1 VIKFALYS
9 VAQQGD
15 LQPRRHISQRG
26 SAANRALRFTAIAL
40 LLLQIPSL
48 FAQDLSLS
56 RPVRSWEFL
65 SATGTRAGM
74 FGNESGNF
82 EAWVYPLKIFR
93 DFHLVFHL
101 SGRVIPAE
109 TLARTVTVHPES
121 SSILYASDDFQIRE
135 TLFVPVH
142 EAGAIVL
149 LETETKVPL
158 EIEVL
163 FQRDFQLEWPAAIGG
178 SYIDWN
184 PNLHAFEMG
193 EEQKKFA
200 ALVGS
205 PTASLGQEEYFTNYS
220 SSTES
225 SFLLGPS
232 ARGKGTKLLVIA
244 GSTNGLAD
252 AQQTYAR
259 LSSTYS
265 DLRRD
270 SAEYYRKYLMQ
281 TVSLDLPDEQLQQ
294 AYDWARVSIV
304 QGMVNN
310 AFLGTG
316 LVAGY
321 RTSGTY
327 ERPGFA
333 WFFGRDSLWTDLA
346 LNSEGD
352 FDNTRTALDFIS
364 HYQRED
370 GKIPHEIAQTASMV
384 PWFQNY
390 PYGYA
395 SADATPLYIIA
406 TDDYVRQSGDLSF
419 AQKKWD
425 NLWKAYQFLMST
437 YGPHGLPQ
445 NLNIGHGWVEGGPLL
460 PVETE
465 LYQSALGAQALSSLI
480 DLARLL
486 NKNDASSEL
495 QAEFLRQKQLLNQS
509 FWSEEKGIYAFALDR
524 NGQRMD
530 IPSVLATVPMWF
542 DLLDPARV
550 ESTIDQLAGPEHQ
563 TDWGMRIISSSNPF
577 YSPAGYHFGSVWP
590 LFTGWASVGEYQYH
604 RSLPAYENL
613 RANALLALDGSLGH
627 VTEVLSG
634 DYYQPL
640 STSSP
645 HQIWSAAMVVS
656 PLLRGLLGLQ
666 TDAIAHQLRF
676 APHVPAEWNSFSV
689 HDIKVGNSTVNMNF
703 HRTEDE
709 ITLEIRRDGSGDCNF
724 EFSPALSPRAQGL
737 RADLNNHAIPV
748 HSDRNS
754 EDQHATVR
762 FPIVEGANTLRIHLR
777 DDFGIGVSSNLPSL
791 GDRSRGLRIVS
802 QTWQPDTLT
811 LHVSGVPSQTYLLSL
826 QNGEQVSRVEGGEFV
841 KHGDR
846 ITGISLH
853 LPGTDT
859 DDYVSGTV
867 IVHFS
872 PKTTRG
878 KQIKR

>member
-1 VIKFALYS
+1 MIKFALYS
-9 VAQQGD
+9 VAQLSD
-15 LQPRRHISQRG
+15 LQPRGHISQRG
-26 SAANRALRFTAIAL
+26 SAADRALKFTAIAL
-40 LLLQIPSL
+40 LLLVPSL
-48 FAQDLSLS
+48 LAQDLSLS

-65 SATGTRAGM
+65 SATGTRAAV

-93 DFHLVFHL
+93 DFHLVLHL
-101 SGRVIPAE
+101 PGRVIAAE

-142 EAGAIVL
+142 EAGAIIL
-149 LETETKVPL
+149 LETETRVPL
-158 EIEVL
+158 EIDAV

-184 PNLHAFEMG
+184 PNLHSFVMG

-200 ALVGS
+200 AMVGS
-205 PTASLGQEEYFTNYS
+205 PAGSLGKEEYFTNYS

-225 SFLLGPS
+225 SIFLGPS
-232 ARGKGTKLLVIA
+232 AKGKETKLVVIA
-244 GSTNGLAD
+244 ASTNGLAE
-252 AQQTYAR
+252 AQQTYDR
-259 LSSTYS
+259 LSSTYT

-270 SAEYYRKYLMQ
+270 SADYYRKYLSQ
-281 TVSLDLPDEQLQQ
+281 TISLDLPDQQLQQ
-294 AYDWARVSIV
+294 SYDWARISIL

-310 AFLGTG
+310 PDLGTG

-346 LNSEGD
+346 LDSEGD
-352 FDNTRTALDFIS
+352 FDSTRTALDFIS

-370 GKIPHEIAQTASMV
+370 GKIPHEIAQTASLV
-384 PWFQNY
+384 PWFQDY

-406 TDDYVRQSGDLSF
+406 TDDYVRQSGDLNF
-419 AQKKWD
+419 VQEKWD
-425 NLWKAYQFLMST
+425 SLWKAYQFLKST
-437 YGPHGLPQ
+437 YGPHELPQ

-465 LYQSALGAQALSSLI
+465 FYQSGLGTQALNSLT
-480 DLARLL
+480 DLARVL
-486 NKNDASSEL
+486 NKNDAATEL
-495 QAEFLRQKQLLNQS
+495 RAEFTRQKQLLNQT
-509 FWSEEKGIYAFALDR
+509 FWSGEKGTYAFALDES
-524 NGQRMD
+524 GQRIE

-542 DLLDPARV
+542 DLLDPAKA
-550 ESTIDQLAGPEHQ
+550 ESTIDQLAGPDHEA
-563 TDWGMRIISSSNPF
+563 DWGMRIIASSNPL

-590 LFTGWASVGEYQYH
+590 LFTGWASVGEYRYH

-656 PLLRGLLGLQ
+656 PILRGLLGLQ
-666 TDAIAHQLRF
+666 VDAITHQVRF
-676 APHVPAEWNSFSV
+676 APHVPAEWKSFSV
-689 HDIKVGNSTVNMNF
+689 HDIKVGNSTININF

-709 ITLEIRRDGSGDCNF
+709 IALDIRRDGSSECNF
-724 EFSPALSPRAQGL
+724 EFSPALSPRAQVL
-737 RADLNNHAIPV
+737 HADLNNRAIPV
-748 HSDRNS
+748 HSDVNS

-762 FPIVEGANTLRIHLR
+762 FPLGKGANILRIHLR
-777 DDFGIGVSSNLPSL
+777 DDFAIGYSSSLPSL
-791 GDRSRGLRIVS
+791 GDRSRGLRILS
-802 QTWQPDTLT
+802 QSWQPDTLT
-811 LHVSGVPSQTYLLSL
+811 LHVSGVSGQTYLLSTR
-826 QNGEQVSRVEGGEFV
+826 NGEQVSRVEGGELV
-841 KHGDR
+841 KSGNR
-846 ITGISLH
+846 VTGVSLH

-859 DDYVSGTV
+859 NAYVSGTV
-867 IVHFS
+867 IVHLS
-872 PKTTRG
+872 TKINSAPK
-878 KQIKR
+878 